1 MLQLMP
7 LKGSD
12 EQLLVYSS
20 SSLPGTEDIRIMDN
34 TTTERMVPVHNMTFP
49 GTIVATISS
58 INQEN
63 NVTCFNTSRQICE
76 NL

>member
-20 SSLPGTEDIRIMDN
+20 SSLPGTEDIHIMDN
-34 TTTERMVPVHNMTFP
+34 ATTETMVSVHNMTFP

-63 NVTCFNTSRQICE
+63 SVTCFNTSHQIGE
-76 NL
+76 SM